1 MNADTD
7 VERRDAAFDHEVRNS
22 INGVLMSLEALR
34 TTLGACDVVP
44 PAATRFLESVADQCQ
59 HLAQLLADG
68 RPRATAESRRA
79 TRESS
84 ATEPAPAES
93 GGVRGAAPAPREPIT
108 SSGTTSDPGQDASA
122 GSMRHGY
129 IAHLPTS
136 SPMTQPR
143 ILIADDEPA
152 IAAGLSAVLA
162 DLQYDVEIVEDGEQA
177 LLRLASERFGLVL
190 ADLKMPRVDGLT
202 LLKELQHRAIPTECI
217 IITGQASI
225 GSAVQAMQS
234 GAYDYIE
241 KPLNAE
247 KLGRL
252 KALIPK
258 ALDKYAVRERN
269 RELSSQLQGL
279 THYAELTGA
288 SEAMREVYRIIDA
301 VAPSTANVLILGE
314 SGTGKELVAR
324 ALHSKSERSKG
335 PFFALNCAALP
346 KEILENE
353 LFGHEK
359 GAFTGSTN
367 EKPGAFEMASGGTLF
382 LDEVAEMPPD
392 IQVKLLRGIE
402 TRMVRRLGGKKEIQV
417 DIRVVAATNKDLQS
431 ALDDGDLRD
440 DLYYRLA
447 VVELYLP
454 PLRERAG
461 DIQLLANEFLARF
474 AAQNGKAIMGFDEA
488 AMEWILTYSWP
499 GNVRDL
505 KNAVERAVVLARGP
519 VITTSELMPRHLR
532 VPASPDAQSAVTL
545 PAGSSL
551 KDARRHLAVRTFAS
565 TGGDVERAAKVLGIA
580 PAELRADLLAIL
592 QETSPAREERPSGPA
607 RPAAVAAT
615 EAATRGGAALDV
627 PPVPADGAVGD
638 VVVPPGVSPIAMG
651 GSALDAPLVGAGAEA
666 GATGRLGRPVDK
678 TAAKRL
684 VQKRTR

>member
-1 MNADTD
+1 MPPAADARAHDLRNA
-7 VERRDAAFDHEVRNS
+7 V
-22 INGVLMSLEALR
+22 NGIAVSLEALR
-34 TTLGACDVVP
+34 TVLPQRDAGPGAARFLDAAIAQCEQAAALIGGP
-44 PAATRFLESVADQCQ
+44 PAASSSVD
-59 HLAQLLADG
+59 
-68 RPRATAESRRA
+68 S
-79 TRESS
+79 
-84 ATEPAPAES
+84 APASSGS
-93 GGVRGAAPAPREPIT
+93 GGAIRSGSRSAPGGDGSARDPVRVAGHVGARRNP
-108 SSGTTSDPGQDASA
+108 PGDAA
-122 GSMRHGY
+122 GAGPGY
-129 IAHLPTS
+129 IANFPS
-136 SPMTQPR
+136 AARMTRPK
-143 ILIADDEPA
+143 ILIADDERA

-162 DLQYDVEIVEDGEQA
+162 DLKYDVDVVADGEEA
-177 LLRLASERFGLVL
+177 LERLTAERYGLVL

-202 LLKELQHRAIPTECI
+202 MLKELQQRAIPTECI

-225 GSAVQAMQS
+225 GSAVEAMQS

-241 KPLNAE
+241 KPLTAE
-247 KLGRL
+247 KLNRL

-258 ALDKYAVRERN
+258 ALDKYAVREQN
-269 RELSSQLQGL
+269 RELSSQLVGL

-288 SEAMREVYRIIDA
+288 SEPMREVYRIIDA
-301 VAPSTANVLILGE
+301 VAPSTASVLILGE

-324 ALHSKSERSKG
+324 ALHSKSERAKG

-392 IQVKLLRGIE
+392 IQVKLLRAIE
-402 TRMVRRLGGKKEIQV
+402 SRLVRRLGGKKEIAV
-417 DIRVVAATNKDLQS
+417 DIRVVAATNKDLQQ
-431 ALDDGDLRD
+431 ALADGELRE

-461 DIQLLANEFLARF
+461 DIQLLANEFLARY
-474 AAQNGKAIMGFDEA
+474 AQQNGKAITGFDEA

-532 VPASPDAQSAVTL
+532 VAAAAEPSSTVTL
-545 PAGSSL
+545 SVGSTL
-551 KDARRHLAVRTFAS
+551 TDARRQLALRTLAS
-565 TGGDVERAAKVLGIA
+565 TNGDVARAATILGIGA
-580 PAELRADLLAIL
+580 AELRSELAALLQDPSPAGASGSVARPVNGAAVAPVAPVAPTSSGAAAGPPAGVPAPAGTVGSI
-592 QETSPAREERPSGPA
+592 TSPA
-607 RPAAVAAT
+607 AAPFGIGAPPPELAT
-615 EAATRGGAALDV
+615 A
-627 PPVPADGAVGD
+627 
-638 VVVPPGVSPIAMG
+638 
-651 GSALDAPLVGAGAEA
+651 GAGAA
-666 GATGRLGRPVDK
+666 GRTPRAADVKTTGKKVAGR
-678 TAAKRL
+678 
-684 VQKRTR
+684 RTR